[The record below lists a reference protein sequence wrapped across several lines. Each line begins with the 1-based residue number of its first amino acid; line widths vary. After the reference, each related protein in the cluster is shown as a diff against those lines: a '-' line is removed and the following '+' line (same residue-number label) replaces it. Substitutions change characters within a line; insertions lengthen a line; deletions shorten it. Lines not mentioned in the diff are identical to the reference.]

1 MPDLCATQKKKNAGG
16 NYEPAKSDELSR
28 CHFYF
33 VLSHLT
39 KLTGR
44 DVCQLLV
51 AIVNSR

>member
-1 MPDLCATQKKKNAGG
+1 MPDLCATQKKNAGG
-16 NYEPAKSDELSR
+16 NYEPAKSGELSR

-39 KLTGR
+39 GLTGK

-51 AIVNSR
+51 AIVNYR